1 MPAKLTTTIN
11 KIQTV
16 PNQTNAEIIGQFYL
30 YMKDS
35 DVSENHQNNCLKVVI
50 ALANFLG
57 TDTTFYDIKNKEQI
71 MAFLNKKIKS
81 HEEDPDKKWIST
93 CVNLFSAGD
102 LGSVSKALSE

>member
-16 PNQTNAEIIGQFYL
+16 PNPSNAEIIGQFYRH
-30 YMKDS
+30 MKSS

-57 TDTTFYDIKNKEQI
+57 TDITLYNIKNKEQI
-71 MAFLNKKIKS
+71 TARYKS
-81 HEEDPDKKWIST
+81 KES
-93 CVNLFSAGD
+93 
-102 LGSVSKALSE
+102 

>member
-16 PNQTNAEIIGQFYL
+16 PNPINADTIGQFYH
-30 YMKDS
+30 YMKCS

-71 MAFLNKKIKS
+71 TAFLDTKVKS
-81 HEEDPDKKWIST
+81 ATFNILRRYHTTVT
-93 CVNLFSAGD
+93 CMRYCVLEIHFI
-102 LGSVSKALSE
+102 